1 MKFRCSTRGDERIV
15 RRFALFPV
23 RLPSGYSWVGDNVVR
38 VEEVRWLEVVYIR
51 QCWSDWTVMT
61 NWENVEFVPR
71 REYLKYKEEKKN
83 E

>member
-1 MKFRCSTRGDERIV
+1 MRFRCQTRGDERIV

-23 RLPSGYSWVGDNVVR
+23 RLPSNYSLDGDNVVR

-51 QCWSDWTVMT
+51 QRWTYGIFGMD
-61 NWENVEFVPR
+61 WENDEFVPR
-71 REYLKYKEEKKN
+71 REYLKYKERE

>member
-1 MKFRCSTRGDERIV
+1 MKFRCKARGDERIV

-51 QCWSDWTVMT
+51 QLWTEGLFGMS
-61 NWENVEFVPR
+61 WENDEFVPR
-71 REYLKYKEEKKN
+71 REYLKYKEETKN